1 MPWEA
6 PVEKQEGPH
15 LQPSVAT
22 QLTGKTSGNRR
33 ENANKTSIP
42 EIHVALRR
50 RAENVGV
57 LTDKQINL
65 EDFLLFLRVFFFP
78 LNSLILPHPPPLPLP
93 SR

>member
-50 RAENVGV
+50 
-57 LTDKQINL
+57 
-65 EDFLLFLRVFFFP
+65 
-78 LNSLILPHPPPLPLP
+78 
-93 SR
+93 